1 MYVRAVHRRSRKDK
15 KKMNRKEKKTR
26 NRVLCVIST
35 LNEARQR
42 HPDDADYTVA
52 VDKCLTAAN
61 EALEELEE
69 KWSGR

>member
-1 MYVRAVHRRSRKDK
+1 MYVRAIHQRSRKGKKQMDK
-15 KKMNRKEKKTR
+15 KEKKTR

-35 LNEARQR
+35 LNGARQR
-42 HPDDADYTVA
+42 HPDDTDYTGF